1 MKRTTPVIPAEDIQ
15 RQKEYCAQ
23 LRALNSRLPSPPLA
37 YVDTYGCQQN
47 EADSELLRG
56 MLCEM
61 GYEIADTDRGA
72 DVIVINTCAIREHA
86 EQRVFGNVGAL
97 VHVKRR
103 RPDTLICLCGCMAQR
118 PQAARGIVSEGFTSR

>member
-15 RQKEYCAQ
+15 RQKEYCAE
-23 LRALNSRLPSPPLA
+23 LRSLNAQRPAPPRA

-56 MLCEM
+56 MLCSM
-61 GYEIADTDRGA
+61 GYEIADTDQGA

-97 VHVKRR
+97 VHGKR
-103 RPDTLICLCGCMAQR
+103 
-118 PQAARGIVSEGFTSR
+118 

>member
-1 MKRTTPVIPAEDIQ
+1 M
-15 RQKEYCAQ
+15 
-23 LRALNSRLPSPPLA
+23 
-37 YVDTYGCQQN
+37 DTYGCQQN

-61 GYEIADTDRGA
+61 GYEIADTDRGT

-97 VHVKRR
+97 VHGKRKTGPGHLPVR
-103 RPDTLICLCGCMAQR
+103 LYGPAGECG
-118 PQAARGIVSEGFTSR
+118 